1 MKTPPSLYWWL
12 RVVTLLLCSSPALAN
27 PELAGHWQLDIE
39 QSSPLSGWQ
48 DMALV
53 IAVDGS
59 EVEITHQ
66 MRWRRTNY
74 RATNVVD
81 TSKTVTSDSFFRVE
95 QRHMAVYPTKGGLSH
110 TTAEW
115 IDADQT
121 LRTETQTMVEVSQG
135 DVPMRIT
142 SEYRIG
148 EGAETLTWIV
158 LRSSRS
164 RPLVYLFR
172 KVEVEAAE

>member
-1 MKTPPSLYWWL
+1 MKNTPFRKIALGVL
-12 RVVTLLLCSSPALAN
+12 VTLWCTVSASAN
-27 PELAGHWQLDIE
+27 PEIAGKWQLDIPR
-39 QSSPLSGWQ
+39 SSPLSGWQ

-53 IAVDGS
+53 IAVDGT
-59 EVEITHQ
+59 EVEFTHQ

-81 TSKTVTSDSFFRVE
+81 TSKTVTSDAFFRVE

-115 IDADQT
+115 IDADRT
-121 LRTETQTMVEVSQG
+121 LRTETQTMVEISQG

-148 EGAETLTWIV
+148 EGAETLTWIA
-158 LRSSRS
+158 LRSSRD
-164 RPLVYLFR
+164 RPLVYVFR
-172 KVEVEAAE
+172 KVKEKDSE

>member
-1 MKTPPSLYWWL
+1 MKIPPNRYWWL
-12 RVVTLLLCSSPALAN
+12 SAVALLLWSSPASAN
-27 PELAGHWQLDIE
+27 SELAGHWQLDIAR
-39 QSSPLSGWQ
+39 SSPLSGWQ

-53 IAVDGS
+53 IAVDGA
-59 EVEITHQ
+59 EIEITHQ
-66 MRWRRTNY
+66 MRWRRTHY
-74 RATNVVD
+74 RATNIVD

-95 QRHMAVYPTKGGLSH
+95 QRHMAVYPTKGGVSH

-115 IDADQT
+115 IDAEQT

-164 RPLVYLFR
+164 RPLVYFFQ
-172 KVEVEAAE
+172 KVEAEAAE